1 MRQEQQV
8 PLILEVGDITKL
20 TTEESEKMNEY
31 IERDV
36 IMDVRFIDADGEV
49 MAPVGFKPATYDDT
63 TGELTAAAIVTVV
76 KNGSVVKMD
85 AEPITYDFT
94 SYAADKTTEL
104 GTGKVNITG
113 EKTTFGTD
121 KFQQVVVIANTF
133 PDFIGRT
140 YWVDDAAVAD
150 GTTKY
155 SLVNDLGDPTGMWV
169 TISPEA

>member
-20 TTEESEKMNEY
+20 TTEESQKMNDY

-36 IMDVRFIDADGEV
+36 IMDVRIIDAGGEV
-49 MAPVGFKPATYDDT
+49 MAPVGFIPAVYDESTGALT
-63 TGELTAAAIVTVV
+63 TAAIVTVV
-76 KNGSVVKMD
+76 KNGSVVKVS
-85 AEPITYDFT
+85 AQPITYNFT

-104 GTGKVNITG
+104 ATGKVNITG
-113 EKTTFGTD
+113 EKTEFNGD
-121 KFQQVVVIANTF
+121 EFQQVVVIANSV
-133 PDFIGRT
+133 PDFVGRT
-140 YWVDDAAVAD
+140 YWVDAAAVAD